1 MNRWLEEKFHR
12 LTRHRQEHILRVV
25 DLMEKLAKIHGLPSD
40 DAYLAGWG
48 HDLARELSRA
58 ELLAEAERYGI
69 AIDEWF
75 RKEPVLLHGP
85 VAARWLNEAQ
95 VGSLAVW
102 EAIEHHTIAGVG
114 LSPLAKALFIA
125 DGVEPGRHF
134 AARAALEQAAYA
146 SLDDAYRKVL
156 DETMTY
162 LTSRGLEPHPN
173 MINALKDSGGNTWT
187 KH

>member
-1 MNRWLEEKFHR
+1 M
-12 LTRHRQEHILRVV
+12 
-25 DLMEKLAKIHGLPSD
+25 
-40 DAYLAGWG
+40 
-48 HDLARELSRA
+48 
-58 ELLAEAERYGI
+58 
-69 AIDEWF
+69 
-75 RKEPVLLHGP
+75 
-85 VAARWLNEAQ
+85 
-95 VGSLAVW
+95 
-102 EAIEHHTIAGVG
+102 
-114 LSPLAKALFIA
+114 SPLAKALFIA